1 MISKKIEEALNH
13 QINNELAS
21 YYSYLGMSAFLEST
35 PYKGFA
41 GWMRMQAEEEQGHA
55 MKIFD
60 YLNDR
65 SGKVVLKA
73 VLQPQTD
80 FSSPLEI
87 FENSLAQEIEVTGQ
101 INELFQLAQDEKDFA
116 TLEFLGWFLMEQVE
130 EEKSAQDMVDLLK
143 LAGDSVEALLRID
156 SEAGQ
161 RSTAE
166 PEA

>member
-1 MISKKIEEALNH
+1 MISKKVEVALNQ

-21 YYSYLGMSAFLEST
+21 YYSYLGMSAFLETT
-35 PYKGFA
+35 PFKGFA
-41 GWMRMQAEEEQGHA
+41 SWMRMQAEEEQGHA

-65 SGKVVLKA
+65 SGKVVLEA
-73 VLQPQTD
+73 VDQPQTD

-87 FENSLAQEIEVTGQ
+87 FESSLGQEMEVTGQ
-101 INELFQLAQDEKDFA
+101 INEIFQLAQEEKDFA
-116 TLEFLGWFLMEQVE
+116 TLEFLGWFLTEQVE

-143 LAGDSVEALLRID
+143 LAGGSVEALLRID

-161 RSTAE
+161 RSSEE